1 MIHSDII
8 FILDTR
14 EFSYWILQKCCPI
27 FFFML
32 TSSVPE
38 PLVKK
43 AVFSSFNCLEI
54 FVEHQLL
61 I

>member
-1 MIHSDII
+1 MIHSEII

-14 EFSYWILQKCCPI
+14 EVLSH

-32 TSSVPE
+32 TSSVPVPE